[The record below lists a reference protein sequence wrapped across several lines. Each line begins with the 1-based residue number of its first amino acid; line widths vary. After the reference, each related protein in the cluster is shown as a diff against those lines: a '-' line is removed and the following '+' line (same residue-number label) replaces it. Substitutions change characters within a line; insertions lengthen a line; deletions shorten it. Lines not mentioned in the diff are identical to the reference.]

1 MVNVPSEV
9 ELPKLRIEID
19 EIRWDSKNAV
29 DILKES
35 MVLPDNWNK
44 IRGVYKELFDAND
57 FDAPDTK
64 NTFVQLLFSF
74 EREVE
79 SLGDMMMD
87 EDADA
92 ENFE

>member
-44 IRGVYKELFDAND
+44 IRGVY
-57 FDAPDTK
+57 
-64 NTFVQLLFSF
+64 
-74 EREVE
+74 
-79 SLGDMMMD
+79 
-87 EDADA
+87 
-92 ENFE
+92 

>member
-35 MVLPDNWNK
+35 MVLDENWKK
-44 IRGVYKELFDAND
+44 IR
-57 FDAPDTK
+57 
-64 NTFVQLLFSF
+64 
-74 EREVE
+74 
-79 SLGDMMMD
+79 
-87 EDADA
+87 A
-92 ENFE
+92 EF

>member
-1 MVNVPSEV
+1 MVDIPSEV
-9 ELPKLRIEID
+9 ELPKLKIEID

-35 MVLPDNWNK
+35 MIMEDNWNK
-44 IRGVYKELFDAND
+44 IRGVFKELFDAND

-64 NTFVQLLFSF
+64 NTFVQLVYSF

-79 SLGDMMMD
+79 NLGDMMMD
-87 EDADA
+87 
-92 ENFE
+92 